1 MSKLVS
7 IIMPMYNAEKY
18 IKESIKS
25 VLNQTYEIWE
35 LLIIDDVSTD
45 NSLEIVEEYV
55 ERDSRIKL
63 FRLDEN
69 SGPAVARNVG
79 IKNSIGDFISFLD
92 SDDLWHAEKLE
103 IQLRFMIDNNYSITC
118 TDYEQID
125 EEGQSRNKIIKTK
138 IKADYDM
145 VLKYNPIGNLT
156 VMYNVDKLG
165 KIKIPNIKKRNDYL
179 LWLTILKKEKYIYGI
194 NQVLASY
201 RVHPNSISSNKFELV
216 KYHWHIYRKI
226 ENISFIKSLYLIF
239 LWGFI
244 KVFRIK

>member
-7 IIMPMYNAEKY
+7 VIMPMYNAEKY

-45 NSLEIVEEYV
+45 NSVEIVEEYV

-125 EEGQSRNKIIKTK
+125 KEGKSRNKIIKTK

>member
-125 EEGQSRNKIIKTK
+125 KEGKSRNKIIKTK